1 MGRLQKKRRK
11 TGKNGWKMTISKDGE
26 RAKKE
31 RKKARKQHKRKK
43 RHTRDQTNLKGK
55 ARPAQ

>member
-26 RAKKE
+26 RAKK
-31 RKKARKQHKRKK
+31 RKKESEEATQEKEAA
-43 RHTRDQTNLKGK
+43 HT
-55 ARPAQ
+55 